1 MKNYENRRE
10 QLKKLVAETKEQLA
24 DHNNGRNLLEDEE
37 YNRLTKRIPLYEK
50 KVCEIFKFRSI
61 IFSVVPVIENYFKT
75 YFPSFFVQ
83 LSLELFELSGRL
95 NKWQDL

>member
-1 MKNYENRRE
+1 VKNYENRRE

-50 KVCEIFKFRSI
+50 KIEQMAG
-61 IFSVVPVIENYFKT
+61 PVDDRMIDKIMDRTKMREMRRH
-75 YFPSFFVQ
+75 S
-83 LSLELFELSGRL
+83 EL
-95 NKWQDL
+95 